1 MCVEF
6 ASAAGPLSKVFTNM
20 ASSRRTV
27 VRRMNDELKD
37 EIQKAMFLGIM
48 ADDGT
53 DTAVSEQLILYMRY
67 VDISREAISTRFASV
82 QKVEGHPNAEIL
94 FKVAD
99 GILFD
104 LSVPKEFI
112 VCSTVDGASAMFSA
126 KKSVVNQQK
135 QLYNAKLLR
144 QHCLNHREVLAGKAG
159 HKMIPKFVEETIN
172 DVLKLF
178 KYSALHQ
185 SQFQSQ
191 LQSDG
196 LVEVY
201 EKGTKLI
208 HYHNIRWTS
217 YNECVKRVNDLF
229 DSLSSYLQKMS
240 EDMANSALV
249 RRKCTDLHQRFT
261 DTKFI
266 LYMLFLKDTLLILA
280 VANKSCQE
288 RGKLIHESYGQIMA
302 VVKTT
307 AEPIVRDKTA
317 DNLLPLSEVNY
328 GDDGFVKFPGED
340 FNKYWKEVE
349 ENALLT
355 TSEKQVILK
364 NCHGLL
370 LETTRNLLV
379 RFPELDF
386 VTQNLRFVDPRRREH
401 ICCNLEAVLDRFDNN
416 FLDRA
421 SVLQEYALFRNDQTL
436 DALLEVDAS
445 DVPVTPCR
453 FWCQL
458 YKIGQYKELAMLAV
472 LVMTFTPDT
481 VECERGFN
489 CMNYIK
495 NEI

>member
-1 MCVEF
+1 M
-6 ASAAGPLSKVFTNM
+6 
-20 ASSRRTV
+20 
-27 VRRMNDELKD
+27 
-37 EIQKAMFLGIM
+37 ILGIM
-48 ADDGT
+48 ADEST

-67 VDISREAISTRFASV
+67 TDISREAISTRFACV
-82 QKVEGHPNAEIL
+82 QTVEGHPNAVNL

-112 VCSTVDGASAMFSA
+112 VCSTVDGANAMFSA

-135 QLYNAKLLR
+135 QLYSAKLLR

-159 HKMIPKFVEETIN
+159 HKMISKFVEETID

-178 KYSALHQ
+178 KYSAVH
-185 SQFQSQ
+185 QSQ

-208 HYHNIRWTS
+208 HYHKICWTS
-217 YNECVKRVNDLF
+217 YNEYVKRVNDLF

-266 LYMLFLKDTLLILA
+266 LYVLFLKDTLPILA

-288 RGKLIHESYGQIMA
+288 RGKLIHEFYGQIMA
-302 VVKTT
+302 VVKTM

-317 DNLLPLSEVNY
+317 VDLLSDDNLLPLSEVNY

-349 ENALLT
+349 ENALLI

-370 LETTRNLLV
+370 LEITRNLLV

-386 VTQNLRFVDPRRREH
+386 DMQILRFVDQRRREH

-416 FLDRA
+416 FLD
-421 SVLQEYALFRNDQTL
+421 
-436 DALLEVDAS
+436 
-445 DVPVTPCR
+445 
-453 FWCQL
+453 
-458 YKIGQYKELAMLAV
+458 I
-472 LVMTFTPDT
+472 
-481 VECERGFN
+481 
-489 CMNYIK
+489 
-495 NEI
+495 

>member
-6 ASAAGPLSKVFTNM
+6 ASAADPLSKVFTNM

-27 VRRMNDELKD
+27 VWRMNIFLYMKDELKD

-48 ADDGT
+48 ADEST
-53 DTAVSEQLILYMRY
+53 DTAVTEQLILYMRY
-67 VDISREAISTRFASV
+67 ADISREAISTRFACV
-82 QKVEGHPNAEIL
+82 QKVEGHPNAVNFEGHPNAVNL

-135 QLYNAKLLR
+135 QLYSAKLLR

-159 HKMIPKFVEETIN
+159 HKMISKFVEETI
-172 DVLKLF
+172 DDILKLF
-178 KYSALHQ
+178 KYSAVHQ

-191 LQSDG
+191 FQSDG
-196 LVEVY
+196 LVQVY

-208 HYHNIRWTS
+208 HYHKICWTS
-217 YNECVKRVNDLF
+217 YNEYVKRVNDLF
-229 DSLSSYLQKMS
+229 DSLSSYLS
-240 EDMANSALV
+240 EDMASSALV

-266 LYMLFLKDTLLILA
+266 LYMLFLKDTLPILA

-302 VVKTT
+302 VVKTM

-317 DNLLPLSEVNY
+317 VDLVSDDNLLPLSEVNY

-349 ENALLT
+349 ENTLLI
-355 TSEKQVILK
+355 TSEKQVIL
-364 NCHGLL
+364 
-370 LETTRNLLV
+370 
-379 RFPELDF
+379 
-386 VTQNLRFVDPRRREH
+386 
-401 ICCNLEAVLDRFDNN
+401 
-416 FLDRA
+416 
-421 SVLQEYALFRNDQTL
+421 
-436 DALLEVDAS
+436 
-445 DVPVTPCR
+445 
-453 FWCQL
+453 
-458 YKIGQYKELAMLAV
+458 
-472 LVMTFTPDT
+472 
-481 VECERGFN
+481 
-489 CMNYIK
+489 
-495 NEI
+495 